1 MSQDPNFMNTIT
13 QDSTQYQNMTGRPT
27 NNSFIKVNK
36 TAQSELEK
44 PFENPEEKSKES
56 TSDNNGEDSIIQD
69 KQTERLNIEN
79 GDIIEDMDEDLDQN

>member
-1 MSQDPNFMNTIT
+1 
-13 QDSTQYQNMTGRPT
+13 MTGRPT

-79 GDIIEDMDEDLDQN
+79 GDIIEDMDEDLDQNQDSIISTKAPLIEGFNDIS